1 MLRIFG
7 LMACLFLVAPAW
19 ARDVPPV
26 EDMTYQAWNWVEPG
40 GRTTCS
46 DGSPYRFFAR
56 PSASD
61 KLVIYFN
68 GGGACW
74 SGETCDPEA
83 KRDYTIY
90 VATVGS
96 KFNQPGYGGIFDQT
110 RDDNPLRDWSMV
122 VATYCTGD
130 VHVGARRLS
139 YKVGDRRFQIE
150 HKGAVNAKAVL
161 DWTFRNFRKPKN
173 VLVTGSSAGG
183 IGAAFFA
190 GTVARNYRGARVS
203 VLSDGAGAYR
213 TPAVVTLLR
222 DWGARQTAPAWMRKD
237 RATLNI
243 EAFFKANA
251 RAFPR
256 VRQVQYNNAL
266 DWEQAAFLQML
277 GGGPDV
283 ETGIRLNLEDL
294 RAAAPAFRSYT
305 AAGKMHTVLGKP
317 EFYTLETADVPLR
330 TWVADFVEGRPVS
343 DVDCKA
349 DANGCSDAK

>member
-1 MLRIFG
+1 MLRVLAVVLLLIG
-7 LMACLFLVAPAW
+7 AAPVSAKE
-19 ARDVPPV
+19 VPRV
-26 EDMTYQAWNWVEPG
+26 EDMTYQSWNWVEPG
-40 GRTTCS
+40 GRATCS

-56 PSASD
+56 PGASD

-90 VATVGS
+90 VPSVAS
-96 KFNQPGYGGIFDQT
+96 KFNQPGYNGIFDQT

-130 VHVGARRLS
+130 VHLGVRRLS
-139 YKVGDRRFQIE
+139 YNVGDRRFHIE

-190 GTVARNYRGARVS
+190 GAVAQNYRKARVS

-213 TPAVVTLLR
+213 TPAVLTLFR

-237 RATLNI
+237 RARLNV

-256 VRQVQYNNAL
+256 VRQAQYNNAL

-277 GGGPDV
+277 GRGPDV
-283 ETGIRLNLEDL
+283 ETGVRLNLEDL
-294 RAAAPAFRSYT
+294 HKAAPTFRSYT

-317 EFYTLETADVPLR
+317 EFYTLETAGVPLR
-330 TWVADFVEGRPVS
+330 TWLADFVAGRPVA
-343 DVDCKA
+343 DVDCK
-349 DANGCSDAK
+349 DDPGGCRDAK

>member
-1 MLRIFG
+1 MRRAVGILVS
-7 LMACLFLVAPAW
+7 LLFAASAW
-19 ARDVPPV
+19 AADVPRA
-26 EDMTYQAWNWVEPG
+26 EDMTYQSWNWVEPG
-40 GRTTCS
+40 GRTACS

-56 PSASD
+56 PGAPD

-74 SGETCDPEA
+74 SGETCDPAA

-90 VATVGS
+90 VPNIAS
-96 KFNQPGYGGIFDQT
+96 KFNQPGHDGIFDQT
-110 RDDNPLRDWSMV
+110 RADNPLRDWSMV

-130 VHVGARRLS
+130 VHLGARRLT
-139 YKVGDRRFQIE
+139 YRVGERRFRIE

-190 GTVARNYRGARVS
+190 GTVARNYRHARVS

-213 TPAVVTLLR
+213 TPTVLTLFR

-237 RATLNI
+237 RARLNI

-256 VRQVQYNNAL
+256 VPQVQYNNAK

-277 GGGPDV
+277 GRGPDV
-283 ETGIRLNLEDL
+283 ETGVRMNLEEL
-294 RAAAPAFRSYT
+294 RKAAPSFRSYT
-305 AAGKMHTVLGKP
+305 AAGKMHTILGKP
-317 EFYTLETADVPLR
+317 EFYTMVTAGVPFRSWL
-330 TWVADFVEGRPVS
+330 ADFVAGRAVG
-343 DVDCKA
+343 DVDCQA
-349 DANGCSDAK
+349 DPGGC

>member
-1 MLRIFG
+1 MLRILG
-7 LMACLFLVAPAW
+7 LLVCLTVVAPVW
-19 ARDVPPV
+19 ARDVPRL
-26 EDMTYQAWNWVEPG
+26 EDMTFQSWNWVAPG

-46 DGSPYRFFAR
+46 DGSSYRFFAR
-56 PSASD
+56 PGATD

-90 VATVGS
+90 VPDISS
-96 KFNQPGYGGIFDQT
+96 KFNQPGHDGIFDQT

-130 VHVGARRLS
+130 VHLGARRLP
-139 YKVGDRRFQIE
+139 YKVGNRRFQIE

-190 GTVARNYRGARVS
+190 GTVARNYRHARVS
-203 VLSDGAGAYR
+203 MLSDGAGAYR
-213 TPAVVTLLR
+213 TPTVITLFR
-222 DWGARQTAPAWMRKD
+222 DWGARQTAPAWMQKE
-237 RATLNI
+237 RARLNV

-256 VRQVQYNNAL
+256 MPQAQYNNAQ
-266 DWEQAAFLQML
+266 DWEQAVFLQML
-277 GGGPDV
+277 GRGPDV
-283 ETGIRLNLEDL
+283 ETGIRQNLDEV
-294 RAAAPAFRSYT
+294 RQAAPAFRSYT
-305 AAGKMHTVLGKP
+305 AAGKMHTVLGKS
-317 EFYTLETADVPLR
+317 EFYALESGGVPFTSWL
-330 TWVADFVEGRPVS
+330 ADFVEGRRVG
-343 DVDCKA
+343 DVDCHG
-349 DANGCSDAK
+349 DAGGCLGAK

>member
-1 MLRIFG
+1 MRRTGVFVVSL
-7 LMACLFLVAPAW
+7 LFAASAS
-19 ARDVPPV
+19 ARDVPRV
-26 EDMTYQAWNWVEPG
+26 EDMTFQSWNWIEPG
-40 GRTTCS
+40 GKTTCS
-46 DGSPYRFFAR
+46 DGSAYRFFAR
-56 PSASD
+56 PGASD

-90 VATVGS
+90 VPS
-96 KFNQPGYGGIFDQT
+96 ISSRFNQPGYDGIFDQT
-110 RDDNPLRDWSMV
+110 RANNPLRDWSIV

-130 VHVGARRLS
+130 VHLGARRLG
-139 YKVGDRRFQIE
+139 YRVGERRFHIE
-150 HKGAVNAKAVL
+150 HKGAVNATAVL

-190 GTVARNYRGARVS
+190 GNVARNYREARVS

-213 TPAVVTLLR
+213 TPTVMTLFR
-222 DWGARQTAPAWMRKD
+222 DWGARQMAPRWMRKE
-237 RATLNI
+237 RARLNI

-256 VRQVQYNNAL
+256 MPQAQYNNAL

-277 GGGPDV
+277 GRGPDV
-283 ETGIRLNLEDL
+283 ETGIRLNMDEL
-294 RAAAPAFRSYT
+294 RGVAPAFRSYI
-305 AAGKMHTVLGKP
+305 AAGKMHTVLGKG
-317 EFYTLETADVPLR
+317 EFYALKTAGVPLR
-330 TWVADFVEGRPVS
+330 AWLADFVAGRPVG
-343 DVDCKA
+343 DVDCKG
-349 DANGCSDAK
+349 DANGCADPR